1 MLLPP
6 ELNRQGARPSASG
19 GPRVWSANTPARR
32 DIGCDGRD
40 RGRDRDYSS
49 SLGISIV
56 ARSLRQLTAS
66 DSFNPSTE
74 PRSARSQPFSL
85 RSGRLFERTT
95 VIDSVVAEIKA
106 KIVSGELKN
115 GDMLP
120 SQDEFAR
127 ALGISRASLREAL
140 NRLTLMG
147 LIEMRHGSGTFVRT
161 TRPQDL
167 MNSLSSL
174 LIIDKPSAA
183 ELLQARFHVESA
195 VAALAA
201 MNATDEDLDRM
212 RLMLERIEREG
223 VSSDVDVFI
232 RFDTQFHMS
241 IAEAAKNPVLTK
253 VLEIIWEL
261 LPQRIRHL
269 ASPESI
275 AAFLRY
281 HRAIY
286 DAVAHHD
293 PVDARRQMEAHV
305 NYLIR
310 LNEESEVTGAPNN

>member
-1 MLLPP
+1 MS
-6 ELNRQGARPSASG
+6 NSVKPS
-19 GPRVWSANTPARR
+19 P
-32 DIGCDGRD
+32 
-40 RGRDRDYSS
+40 
-49 SLGISIV
+49 
-56 ARSLRQLTAS
+56 
-66 DSFNPSTE
+66 E
-74 PRSARSQPFSL
+74 PRSGKNQSFSL

-95 VIDSVVAEIKA
+95 VIDSIVAEIKN
-106 KIVSGELKN
+106 KIVAGELKD

-120 SQDEFAR
+120 SQDELAR
-127 ALGISRASLREAL
+127 TLGISRASLREAL

-147 LIEMRHGSGTFVRT
+147 LIEMKHGSGTFVRT
-161 TRPQDL
+161 ARPHDF

-174 LIIDKPSAA
+174 LIIDRPSAA

-212 RLMLERIEREG
+212 RQILERTEREAG
-223 VSSDVDVFI
+223 AGDIDVFI
-232 RFDTQFHMS
+232 HLDTQFHMA

-269 ASPESI
+269 GSPESI

-286 DAVAHHD
+286 EAVAQHDAVG
-293 PVDARRQMEAHV
+293 ARQQIESHV
-305 NYLIR
+305 NYLMK
-310 LNEESEVTGAPNN
+310 LNEESEVSTAPLN